1 MWAYIFM
8 YSRSKDEQENDKGE
22 GKRVQKEKEEEEDLT
37 SRGHIEKNHRR
48 CPLCGDDGGGSYY
61 RTGGEEAHEEHPL
74 VAHVRR
80 CAGIHAG
87 LLVHDM
93 HVLRFAKERD
103 DLGIQ
108 ERPHQQKRA
117 TSPLLED
124 RRNDLTSLAL
134 NSDVARLR
142 RTDDPVKSHIF
153 ALLRTH
159 HQRTLLALRYSPL
172 PRSSVKERKGRDNK

>member
-1 MWAYIFM
+1 M
-8 YSRSKDEQENDKGE
+8 
-22 GKRVQKEKEEEEDLT
+22 QKEKEEEEDLT
-37 SRGHIEKNHRR
+37 SRGHIEKKHMLR
-48 CPLCGDDGGGSYY
+48 CPLCGDDGDGSYY
-61 RTGGEEAHEEHPL
+61 RTGGEEANEEHPL

-93 HVLRFAKERD
+93 HILRFAKERD

-108 ERPHQQKRA
+108 ERPHQQGQQKWA
-117 TSPLLED
+117 TSPLLGD

-134 NSDVARLR
+134 DSDVARLR

-172 PRSSVKERKGRDNK
+172 PRSCEREKGERP